1 LLFRAGKFRDWIFMN
16 PIENKTESNDATA
29 RRRSVLFRHPDFM
42 KLWAGETVSLLGT
55 RMGDVAISFAA
66 VIALKATPFQIGL
79 LAAAGTVP
87 TLVMSLF
94 VGVWVDR
101 VRRRPILIATDIG
114 RTIVLGTI
122 PLAAIF
128 GALRMTQL
136 YVVMLLDAVLDL
148 FFSVAYHSYLPSLV
162 NREDLV
168 DANSKLTASA
178 GVAEAGGFGLAG
190 WLVQWLTAPFA
201 ILIDAISFLASALAI
216 ALIRTPE
223 PAPAPRAKDT
233 SVAREIADGARLI
246 FSDRRLRAF
255 GVNAIVGGF
264 SNSLVSTLYMLF
276 VVNSLGFKPG
286 VLGVIFAVGGASS
299 IFGALAAERTAGAL
313 GTGMAIC
320 AGLAID
326 GVALMLLPI
335 AHGSGYVSVALLV
348 AQQLIGDSA
357 ATIYFIN
364 SVSLIQ
370 AITPR
375 PVLGRVNASLRFL
388 TLASVLTGQI
398 VAGIAGGMI
407 GLRTTIALGAVGLWI
422 AAAFLA
428 ISVIGSVGEISSTDE
443 IQIQTSNS

>member
-1 LLFRAGKFRDWIFMN
+1 M
-16 PIENKTESNDATA
+16 
-29 RRRSVLFRHPDFM
+29 
-42 KLWAGETVSLLGT
+42 
-55 RMGDVAISFAA
+55 
-66 VIALKATPFQIGL
+66 
-79 LAAAGTVP
+79 P
-87 TLVMSLF
+87 TLVLSLF

-101 VRRRPILIATDIG
+101 IRRRPILIATDIG
-114 RTIVLGTI
+114 RTIILGTI

-136 YVVMLLDAVLDL
+136 YAVMLADAVLDL
-148 FFSVAYHSYLPSLV
+148 FFAVAYRSYLPSLV
-162 NREDLV
+162 NREDLL

-178 GVAEAGGFGLAG
+178 GVAEARGFGLSG

-223 PAPAPRAKDT
+223 PAPAPRARDT
-233 SVAREIADGARLI
+233 SVSREIADGARLI

-299 IFGALAAERTAGAL
+299 LFGALAARRTADAL
-313 GTGMAIC
+313 GTGMAIA
-320 AGLAID
+320 AGVAIN

-335 AHGSGYVSVALLV
+335 AHGSGFVSVALLV
-348 AQQLIGDSA
+348 AQQLIGDCA

-364 SVSLIQ
+364 AVSLIQ

-388 TLASVLTGQI
+388 GLGSVLAGQL
-398 VAGIAGGMI
+398 VAGIAGGVI
-407 GLRTTIALGAVGLWI
+407 GLRATMAIGAAGLWVTAGI
-422 AAAFLA
+422 LA
-428 ISVIGSVGEISSTDE
+428 IWVVGSVGEISGAAE
-443 IQIQTSNS
+443 IQVETGN

>member
-1 LLFRAGKFRDWIFMN
+1 MESQID
-16 PIENKTESNDATA
+16 PTENKTESNKAA
-29 RRRSVLFRHPDFM
+29 PQRRSVLLRHPDFM
-42 KLWAGETVSLLGT
+42 KLWAGETVSLFGT

-87 TLVMSLF
+87 TLVLSLF

-101 VRRRPILIATDIG
+101 IRRRPILIATDIA

-122 PLAAIF
+122 PIAAIF

-136 YVVMLLDAVLDL
+136 YAVMLVDAVLDL
-148 FFSVAYHSYLPSLV
+148 FFSVAYRSYLPSLV

-178 GVAEAGGFGLAG
+178 GVAEAGGFGLSG

-223 PAPAPRAKDT
+223 PVPAPRAKDT

-255 GVNAIVGGF
+255 GVNAVVGGF

-299 IFGALAAERTAGAL
+299 LFGALAARRTADAL
-313 GTGMAIC
+313 GTGKAIA
-320 AGLAID
+320 AGLAIN
-326 GVALMLLPI
+326 GAALMLLPI
-335 AHGSGYVSVALLV
+335 AHGSGYVSIALLV

-388 TLASVLTGQI
+388 GLGSVLLGQLA
-398 VAGIAGGMI
+398 AGIAGGMF
-407 GLRTTIALGAVGLWI
+407 GLRATMALGAAGLWV
-422 AAAFLA
+422 AAGILA
-428 ISVIGSVGEISSTDE
+428 ISVVGSVGEISSTPE
-443 IQIQTSNS
+443 IQVESNN

>member
-1 LLFRAGKFRDWIFMN
+1 
-16 PIENKTESNDATA
+16 
-29 RRRSVLFRHPDFM
+29 
-42 KLWAGETVSLLGT
+42 
-55 RMGDVAISFAA
+55 
-66 VIALKATPFQIGL
+66 VIALKATPVQIGL

-87 TLVMSLF
+87 TLVLSLF

-101 VRRRPILIATDIG
+101 IRRRPILIATDIG
-114 RTIVLGTI
+114 RTIMLGTI
-122 PLAAIF
+122 PLAALF

-136 YVVMLLDAVLDL
+136 YAVMLADGVLDL
-148 FFSVAYHSYLPSLV
+148 FFGVAYRSYLPSLV

-178 GVAEAGGFGLAG
+178 GFAEAGGFGLSG

-223 PAPAPRAKDT
+223 PVPAPRAKDT

-255 GVNAIVGGF
+255 GVNAILGGF
-264 SNSLVSTLYMLF
+264 SNSLVATLYMLF

-286 VLGVIFAVGGASS
+286 ILGVIFAAGGASS
-299 IFGALAAERTAGAL
+299 LFGALAARRTADAL
-313 GTGMAIC
+313 GTGMAIA
-320 AGLAID
+320 AGLAIN

-335 AHGSGYVSVALLV
+335 AHGSGLVSVALLV
-348 AQQLIGDSA
+348 AQQIVGDSA
-357 ATIYFIN
+357 ATISFIN
-364 SVSLIQ
+364 AVSLIQ

-388 TLASVLTGQI
+388 SLGSVLLGQL
-398 VAGIAGGMI
+398 VAGIAGGVI
-407 GLRTTIALGAVGLWI
+407 GLRATIAIGAAGMWV
-422 AAAFLA
+422 AAGILA
-428 ISVIGSVGEISSTDE
+428 ISVIGSVGEISTTPE
-443 IQIQTSNS
+443 IQVETGH

>member
-1 LLFRAGKFRDWIFMN
+1 MDPIKNKSESNHARRDW
-16 PIENKTESNDATA
+16 
-29 RRRSVLFRHPDFM
+29 SVLFRHRDFM
-42 KLWAGETVSLLGT
+42 KLWAGETVSLFGT

-66 VIALKATPFQIGL
+66 VIALKATPMQIGL

-87 TLVMSLF
+87 TLVLSLF

-101 VRRRPILIATDIG
+101 IRRRPILIASDIG
-114 RTIVLGTI
+114 RTLMLGMI

-128 GALRMTQL
+128 GALRMKLL
-136 YVVMLLDAVLDL
+136 YAVMLADAILDL
-148 FFSVAYHSYLPSLV
+148 IFSVAYRSYLPSLV

-178 GVAEAGGFGLAG
+178 GVAEAAGFSLSG

-223 PAPAPRAKDT
+223 PVPAPRTRDS

-299 IFGALAAERTAGAL
+299 LFGALAARRAADAL
-313 GTGMAIC
+313 GTGMAIA
-320 AGLAID
+320 AGVAIN

-335 AHGSGYVSVALLV
+335 AHGHGYVSVALLV

-357 ATIYFIN
+357 MTIYFIN

-375 PVLGRVNASLRFL
+375 PMLGRVNASLRFL
-388 TLASVLTGQI
+388 GLASVLAGQL
-398 VAGIAGGMI
+398 VAGVAGGVI
-407 GLRTTIALGAVGLWI
+407 GLRATIAIGAAGLWVT
-422 AAAFLA
+422 AAILA
-428 ISVIGSVGEISSTDE
+428 ASVVGSVGDISGTTE
-443 IQIQTSNS
+443 IQAEAGK

>member
-1 LLFRAGKFRDWIFMN
+1 MD
-16 PIENKTESNDATA
+16 PIENIESQRATP
-29 RRRSVLFRHPDFM
+29 RRRSVLFRHRDFM
-42 KLWAGETVSLLGT
+42 KLWAGETVSLFGT

-87 TLVMSLF
+87 TLVLSLF

-101 VRRRPILIATDIG
+101 IRRRPILIATDIG
-114 RTIVLGTI
+114 RTIMLGTI
-122 PLAAIF
+122 PLAALF

-136 YVVMLLDAVLDL
+136 YAVMLADGVLDL
-148 FFSVAYHSYLPSLV
+148 FFGVAYRSYLPSLV

-178 GVAEAGGFGLAG
+178 GFAEAGGFGLSG

-223 PAPAPRAKDT
+223 PVPAPRAKDT

-255 GVNAIVGGF
+255 GV
-264 SNSLVSTLYMLF
+264 
-276 VVNSLGFKPG
+276 KPG
-286 VLGVIFAVGGASS
+286 ILGVIFAAGGASS
-299 IFGALAAERTAGAL
+299 LFGALAARRTADAL
-313 GTGMAIC
+313 GTGMAIA
-320 AGLAID
+320 AGLAIN

-335 AHGSGYVSVALLV
+335 AHGSGLVSVALLV
-348 AQQLIGDSA
+348 AQQIVGDSA
-357 ATIYFIN
+357 ATISFIN
-364 SVSLIQ
+364 AVSLIQ

-388 TLASVLTGQI
+388 SLGSVLLGQL
-398 VAGIAGGMI
+398 VAGIAGGVI
-407 GLRTTIALGAVGLWI
+407 GLRATIAIGAAGMWV
-422 AAAFLA
+422 AAGILA
-428 ISVIGSVGEISSTDE
+428 ISVIGSVGEISTTPE
-443 IQIQTSNS
+443 IQVETGH

>member
-1 LLFRAGKFRDWIFMN
+1 MN

-246 FSDRRLRAF
+246 FSDRWLRAF

-286 VLGVIFAVGGASS
+286 VLGVIFAVGGVSS

-335 AHGSGYVSVALLV
+335 AHGSVSVALLI

-407 GLRTTIALGAVGLWI
+407 GLRATIALGAVGLWI

-443 IQIQTSNS
+443 IQIETSNS

>member
-1 LLFRAGKFRDWIFMN
+1 MD
-16 PIENKTESNDATA
+16 PIENETESNFATP
-29 RRRSVLFRHPDFM
+29 RRSVLFRHRDFM
-42 KLWAGETVSLLGT
+42 KLWAGETVSMFGT

-66 VIALKATPFQIGL
+66 VIALKATPFQVGL

-87 TLVMSLF
+87 TLVLSLF

-101 VRRRPILIATDIG
+101 LRRRPILIATDIA

-122 PLAAIF
+122 PLS
-128 GALRMTQL
+128 ALFRTLTMTQL
-136 YVVMLLDAVLDL
+136 YVVMLIEAILDL
-148 FFSVAYHSYLPSLV
+148 FFSVAYRSYLPSLV

-223 PAPAPRAKDT
+223 PIPAPRAKDS

-255 GVNAIVGGF
+255 GVNAVLGGF

-286 VLGVIFAVGGASS
+286 VLGMIFAVGGASS
-299 IFGALAAERTAGAL
+299 LFGALAARRTADAL
-313 GTGMAIC
+313 GTGMAIA
-320 AGLAID
+320 AGLAIN

-335 AHGSGYVSVALLV
+335 AHGSGYVSVALLI
-348 AQQLIGDSA
+348 AQQLVGDSA

-375 PVLGRVNASLRFL
+375 TVLGRVNASLRFL
-388 TLASVLTGQI
+388 SLGSVLLGQLA
-398 VAGIAGGMI
+398 AGVAGGML
-407 GLRTTIALGAVGLWI
+407 GLRTTIALGAAGLWV
-422 AAAFLA
+422 AAGILA
-428 ISVIGSVGEISSTDE
+428 ISVVGSIGEISSA
-443 IQIQTSNS
+443 S